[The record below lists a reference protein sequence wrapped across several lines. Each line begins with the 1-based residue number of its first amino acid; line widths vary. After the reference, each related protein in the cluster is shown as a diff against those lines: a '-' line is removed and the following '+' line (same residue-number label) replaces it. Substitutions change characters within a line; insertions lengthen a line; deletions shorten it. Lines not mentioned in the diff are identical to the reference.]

1 MPEAPEEQF
10 KEVTNQLLR
19 GETEIGEEI
28 KDIAEKDPR
37 IYFAAERT
45 LLAWIRTG
53 LALMGFGFAIARF
66 GQTLR
71 EFEGQHGATTGSPG
85 GVFTGVSLTVIGVI
99 SILLG
104 GLGYIR
110 NVQRLRKGTWIPG
123 RISLPVVTLATLLVL
138 LGVVMI
144 IKLKQIP

>member
-1 MPEAPEEQF
+1 MPEDPEEQF
-10 KEVTNQLLR
+10 KEVGSHLLHA
-19 GETEIGEEI
+19 ETEIGEEI
-28 KDIAEKDPR
+28 KEIAEKDPR

-71 EFEGQHGATTGSPG
+71 EFEGQHGATAGSPG
-85 GVFTGVSLTVIGVI
+85 GVFTGVSLTVIGI
-99 SILLG
+99 TSILLG
-104 GLGYIR
+104 GLNYIR
-110 NVQRLRKGTWIPG
+110 TVRRLRKGNWIPG
-123 RISLPVVTLATLLVL
+123 QISLPVVTLATLLVL

-144 IKLKQIP
+144 IKLRQIP